1 MLDWLLFTV
10 HWVVFRLMMWT
21 NLQTLLLVGKNW
33 RQDVFLINWLVFST
47 TFNNISVISW
57 LSVLLVEETGVPGE
71 NYRPGASHWQIL
83 SHNVV
88 SSTPHLSGIRTLNE
102 LVLVVVN
109 PTIIRSW
116 LRRPLT
122 FELATNDQ
130 T

>member
-33 RQDVFLINWLVFST
+33 RQDVFLINWLVFNA

-57 LSVLLVEETGVPGE
+57 QSVLLVEETGVPGE
-71 NYRPGASHWQIL
+71 NYRPVTSHWQIL

-102 LVLVVVN
+102 LVLVVN